1 MNAMR
6 RLLAAASPGLLCLV
20 LLSGLS
26 PAAWA
31 QAPAERKAAEA
42 KATEAK
48 AAEAK
53 AAESKAAEAKAAEAK
68 AAEAKT
74 AGAKAAEAKA
84 AEAKAA
90 QEKAAQE
97 KATPNALWLEASVRL
112 TKALQEL
119 LAALMGGVSWAIV
132 ALVVLLLFRDKLLDL
147 FVRFVD
153 TIVDRGGS
161 LEVSAFKLQLPE
173 RPGEEGN
180 EARPLF
186 LSPFELD
193 DERGPDGDLL
203 WDIPPQYEYPTSD
216 SVGEY
221 RKTHLGGGAVAD
233 VMKREF
239 DALEAACK
247 RGDVFAV
254 LKPQLVKYVVALE
267 EARFLDASRF
277 AVLMASSAYS
287 LGTDIKALRPAALP
301 ADAADFL
308 IVHAGA
314 IALAQQGDMKGALAL
329 LKDIPFTNY
338 VPAGPMWLSASYNC
352 VIAAAKA
359 AETSLDSADMLAKI
373 RGLVDQ
379 AKQLEEALKT
389 LSWNDVQ
396 LKAPKAYYAREFAKD
411 IGSILSIYAE
421 FGPLSDRKALLLE
434 ACPHLEA
441 SVQQP
446 DPNEPPTPLDHNN
459 LADLYRQLAVLADP
473 PDAARLFTL
482 AHGEVDQALAKELDP
497 TFHET
502 RALLLLAQGRGGEAA
517 KVLEPCVGETRD
529 DGLCSKDRVQSVQ
542 NQLLAAKISVK
553 SLGDDGVRP
562 AIGILDSALR
572 YVARVRTELKGEAEE
587 FEANITEL
595 LSFAHLRINDYPK
608 AVERFDTLI
617 ALPGW
622 AGATSATKLRAR
634 VGRVLALGGYARRER
649 RQSSYPAA
657 KTLRAR
663 AAQDVADVLGLM
675 KATVKLD
682 TAGRQRLVEGLWLDA
697 VRAIQLTAEELYAGF
712 ESTAAQSMAGELAPL
727 LTTLAGP
734 LDARVDAEG
743 VERRAVL
750 RRVQSRNAL
759 LTARLLLRLQPN
771 TTEETLGKVV
781 EALKGARGSER
792 ALDCQAD
799 LEEGVARL
807 TAVRLGI
814 GDVEREYTQAID
826 ALERASREDAPALR
840 GETIR
845 VLAQAYAMRPMVR
858 KKKKSAD
865 K

>member
-1 MNAMR
+1 LEEVSVNAMR
-6 RLLAAASPGLLCLV
+6 HLLAAPSSGLLCLV
-20 LLSGLS
+20 LLIGLS

-31 QAPAERKAAEA
+31 QTPGERTAAEA

-53 AAESKAAEAKAAEAK
+53 AAASKAAEAKAAEAK
-68 AAEAKT
+68 AAD
-74 AGAKAAEAKA
+74 AKA

-97 KATPNALWLEASVRL
+97 KATPNPLWLEASVRL

-193 DERGPDGDLL
+193 DERGPDGGLL

-239 DALEAACK
+239 DALEAACN
-247 RGDVFAV
+247 RGESFAV

-287 LGTDIKALRPAALP
+287 LGTDINALRPAALP

-329 LKDIPFTNY
+329 LKDMPFTKAPLY
-338 VPAGPMWLSASYNC
+338 VPAGPMWVSASYNC
-352 VIAAAKA
+352 LIADAKA
-359 AETSLDSADMLAKI
+359 AELSLDSADMLAKI
-373 RGLVDQ
+373 RGLIDQ

-396 LKAPKAYYAREFAKD
+396 LKAPKAYYAREFSKD

-421 FGPLSDRKALLLE
+421 FGPLSERKALLLE
-434 ACPHLEA
+434 ARPHLEA

-473 PDAARLFTL
+473 LDAAGLFTL
-482 AHGEVDQALAKELDP
+482 AHGEVDQALAKERDP
-497 TFHET
+497 IFHGT
-502 RALLLLAQGRGGEAA
+502 RALLLLAQGREGEAA
-517 KVLEPCVGETRD
+517 KVLEPYVGETRD
-529 DGLCSKDRVQSVQ
+529 EGLCSKDRVESVQ

-553 SLGDDGVRP
+553 GLGDDGVRP
-562 AIGILDSALR
+562 AIGILDSARR
-572 YVARVRTELKGEAEE
+572 YVARVRSELKGDAEE

-595 LSFAHLRINDYPK
+595 LSFAHLRIKDYPK

-617 ALPGW
+617 VLPGW

-649 RQSSYPAA
+649 RQSSYPGA

-682 TAGRQRLVEGLWLDA
+682 TPGRQRLVEGLWLDA

-712 ESTAAQSMAGELAPL
+712 ESAAAQDMSGELAPL

-771 TTEETLGKVV
+771 STEETLGKVV
-781 EALKGARGSER
+781 EALRSARGSER

-826 ALERASREDAPALR
+826 ALERASREDVPTLR